1 MSRLELLQKV
11 LGANVLDTYPVFLK
25 DDGYIIEDDLLSSSE
40 IDELKNNGFP
50 VHKGDDGNHVVELGF
65 DADIRK
71 ALSGRKLKLSSGS
84 LGGLKH
90 GKKNKERNV

>member
-25 DDGYIIEDDLLSSSE
+25 GDGYIIKDDLLSSSE
-40 IDELKNNGFP
+40 IDELKSNGFS
-50 VHKGDDGNHVVELGF
+50 VHKGDDGDHVVELGF

-84 LGGLKH
+84 LGGLKR
-90 GKKNKERNV
+90 GKKNKVGVV